1 MTAPWT
7 QTFAY
12 FAYAVAIVFAI
23 VNWVGEVAK
32 DQLYSRAADGR
43 LDERWLELAHWLAQ
57 YLRTFVFTGG
67 LLALAGLL
75 LAAVSSGEPADV
87 VSSHRAYLLRLAAIA
102 VAALCLSYV
111 GHGDMSKLYIHYV
124 AAIVCVW
131 ALWMAVAG
139 WNALSNGMAV
149 AGPALWWLG
158 LVLVL
163 LVILRL
169 ILLLFFISP
178 DSPYQF

>member
-7 QTFAY
+7 QTFSY
-12 FAYAVAIVFAI
+12 LAYAVAIALAL
-23 VNWVGEVAK
+23 VNWVGEVVK
-32 DQLYSRAADGR
+32 DQLYSRAADGQ

-67 LLALAGLL
+67 VLALVGLL
-75 LAAVSSGEPADV
+75 LAAVPAGEPAEV
-87 VSSHRAYLLRLAAIA
+87 VSSHRAYLLRLAALA

-111 GHGDMSKLYIHYV
+111 GHGDLSKLYIHYV
-124 AAIVCVW
+124 ALIVCVW
-131 ALWMAVAG
+131 ALWKTLAG
-139 WNALSNGMAV
+139 WNALSIGVAV

-158 LVLVL
+158 LVLVS